1 MPSDIR
7 IYLEGGGTSLQK
19 SMLKRGFREFL
30 RELDEMALDRNIVI
44 RPIPCGDREK
54 TFKNFRR
61 ALKSD
66 PDAFNIL
73 LVDAEGPVKSS
84 SCKQHLRNR
93 DGWEMPGINED
104 QCHLMVQMFEAWL
117 IADPEALKSYYGKGF
132 NEKSI
137 LGNPNVEE
145 IGKSEIEKCLKQA
158 TSKTKKGKYHKINHA
173 AQLLGL
179 LDPSKVRAAAPH
191 CRRLFETLEDKVAD

>member
-1 MPSDIR
+1 MASEIR
-7 IYLEGGGTSLQK
+7 IYLEGGRTSIQRTT
-19 SMLKRGFREFL
+19 LKRGFRKFL
-30 RELDEMALDRNIVI
+30 KELDGRAYDASIVI
-44 RPIPCGDREK
+44 RAIPCGDREK
-54 TFKNFRR
+54 TFRNFRR

-66 PDAFNIL
+66 SDAFNIL

-93 DGWEMPGINED
+93 DGWEIPGINED

-137 LGNPNVEE
+137 PGNPNVEE
-145 IGKSEIEKCLKQA
+145 IGKSEIEKCLMQA

-173 AQLLGL
+173 AELLGL
-179 LDPSKVRAAAPH
+179 VDPSKVKAAAPH
-191 CRRLFETLEDKVAD
+191 CRRLFQTLEDKIAD